1 MRNTLLIVLG
11 MGLASIASAQEW
23 EIGGMGGAG
32 FMNGMSVTSLG
43 ASGTTGFASG
53 GAFGAFVGS
62 NLYPKLSG
70 EIRYLYQMDD
80 LKVSGGGTSATFA
93 GVSHAISY
101 DFVYHPM
108 KRRSKAQPFVAA
120 GAGVKIFRGTGK
132 EQAFQPLSNLVLLT
146 KAQDLRPMFTV
157 GGGVKYRL
165 SEHMFFRAEIRDYV
179 TPFPNKVITP
189 FPGAKLNGW
198 LQDFVPLAEISYVF

>member
-132 EQAFQPLSNLVLLT
+132 EQAFQPLSLV
-146 KAQDLRPMFTV
+146 R
-157 GGGVKYRL
+157 R
-165 SEHMFFRAEIRDYV
+165 SRWR
-179 TPFPNKVITP
+179 
-189 FPGAKLNGW
+189 
-198 LQDFVPLAEISYVF
+198 FVAGIAIGLAETGAWVWGILYMVARSRAGG